1 MFFLFHLAE
10 VKGPHT
16 KFHVTPLDA
25 CSDPDC
31 LWRSMPV
38 SVTKEEPCKL
48 FMPRCM
54 NKWASLVLS
63 GATLLFT
70 PVNDSGENCLQPS
83 LLGRPKE

>member
-1 MFFLFHLAE
+1 MFFLFGLAE

-38 SVTKEEPCKL
+38 SVTKEEPL
-48 FMPRCM
+48 QIIYAQVYEQMGITGA
-54 NKWASLVLS
+54 KWCNFIVYTS
-63 GATLLFT
+63 
-70 PVNDSGENCLQPS
+70 
-83 LLGRPKE
+83 K